1 MDKLEQYVPT
11 MCQSIVLQDPVTNV
25 DVELYMDEFH
35 YILFGGDQLTVERS
49 LGSKHE
55 RSNER
60 CEIDRLDGLITV
72 IEDWHAKVALLK
84 VCTM

>member
-11 MCQSIVLQDPVTNV
+11 VPQSIVLQDPLTNV

-35 YILFGGDQLTVERS
+35 YLLFGGEQLTVKR
-49 LGSKHE
+49 SKHE

-60 CEIDRLDGLITV
+60 REIDRLDGLITV

-84 VCTM
+84 VCIM

>member
-11 MCQSIVLQDPVTNV
+11 VPQSIVLQDPLTNV

-35 YILFGGDQLTVERS
+35 YLLFGGEQLTVKRAV
-49 LGSKHE
+49 GSKHE

-60 CEIDRLDGLITV
+60 REIDRLDGLITV

-84 VCTM
+84 VCIM

>member
-11 MCQSIVLQDPVTNV
+11 VPQSIVLQDPLTNV

-35 YILFGGDQLTVERS
+35 YLLFGGEQLTVKR
-49 LGSKHE
+49 SKHE

-60 CEIDRLDGLITV
+60 REIDCLDGLITV

-84 VCTM
+84 VCIM